1 MAISLPDARELSND
15 VLECL
20 RLRALR
26 GCELGYTEA
35 EVADLLG
42 VCRETISRWWSA
54 YVEGGLDALPH
65 DRTGRPRGSGRIL
78 SEQQAAALQQRLD
91 EYSPDDL
98 DIAAP
103 LWTRRAVQQ
112 LIQQELGI
120 RMPVRT
126 VGEYLKRW
134 GYTAKRPRRHA
145 KKQDPEEVQE
155 WLGKTYPA
163 IEQWA
168 AEEDAEIHWCDEVGV
183 AADAHPALGY
193 APRGQPATME
203 VPDPHIRMNQIST
216 VTNQGTVRFMTYA
229 GTMTA
234 VLFLVFLERLLR
246 STSGKIFL
254 IVDRLRAHETPE
266 VKSWVLAHWNRI
278 ELFYLPRYAPELN
291 ATEYLNNDEK
301 GQVNAAG
308 LPNDKKELRSRMQQF
323 MHKLHYLPQRV
334 RNYFKHT
341 CMLYAIGS

>member
-15 VLECL
+15 VLGCL

-54 YVEGGLDALPH
+54 YAEGGLDALPH
-65 DRTGRPRGSGRIL
+65 DRTGRPQGSGRTL
-78 SEQQAAALQQRLD
+78 SEQQATTLKQRLD
-91 EYSPDDL
+91 EHSPEHL
-98 DIAAP
+98 GITAP

-134 GYTAKRPRRHA
+134 GYTAKRPSRHA

-155 WLGKTYPA
+155 WLEKTYPA

-168 AEEDAEIHWCDEVGV
+168 EEEDAEIHWCDEVGV

-193 APRGQPATME
+193 APKGEPATME

-234 VLFLVFLERLLR
+234 ALFLVFLERLLR

-254 IVDRLRAHETPE
+254 IVDRLRVHETPE
-266 VKSWVLAHWNRI
+266 VKSWVLAHWDRI

-308 LPNDKKELRSRMQQF
+308 LPNDKKELRSRMQKF
-323 MHKLHYLPQRV
+323 MHKLRHLPQRV
-334 RNYFKHT
+334 RNYFKHA
-341 CMLYAIGS
+341 CMLYAVGS

>member
-1 MAISLPDARELSND
+1 
-15 VLECL
+15 
-20 RLRALR
+20 
-26 GCELGYTEA
+26 
-35 EVADLLG
+35 
-42 VCRETISRWWSA
+42 
-54 YVEGGLDALPH
+54 
-65 DRTGRPRGSGRIL
+65 
-78 SEQQAAALQQRLD
+78 
-91 EYSPDDL
+91 
-98 DIAAP
+98 

>member
-1 MAISLPDARELSND
+1 MAISLPDARELSNA

-42 VCRETISRWWSA
+42 LCRETISRWWSA
-54 YVEGGLDALPH
+54 YAEGGLDALPH
-65 DRTGRPRGSGRIL
+65 DRTGRPPGSGRTL
-78 SEQQAAALQQRLD
+78 SEQQAAVLKQRLA
-91 EYSPDDL
+91 EHSPEDL
-98 DIAAP
+98 GIAAP

-145 KKQDPEEVQE
+145 KQQDPEEVQE
-155 WLGKTYPA
+155 WLEKTYPA

-168 AEEDAEIHWCDEVGV
+168 EEEDAEIHWCDEVGV
-183 AADAHPALGY
+183 AADAQPAVGY
-193 APRGQPATME
+193 APKGEPATME

-234 VLFLVFLERLLR
+234 ALFLVFLERLLR

-254 IVDRLRAHETPE
+254 IADRLRAHETPA
-266 VKSWVLAHWNRI
+266 VKSWLLSHFDRI

-291 ATEYLNNDEK
+291 AAEYLNNDEK

-308 LPNDKKELRSRMQQF
+308 LPDDKPELRSRMQRF
-323 MHKLHYLPQRV
+323 MHKLRHLPQRV
-334 RNYFKHT
+334 RNYFKHP